1 MEDDD
6 SSSDQPGYISPSYTD
21 YFIAGCRR
29 IRPCNEIDWRKD
41 TEVESDEAKS
51 FVKKAYDDGVP
62 LFTKSAL
69 REIQKQLKGDL
80 RAGQKVS
87 IKSIDG
93 VPVEF
98 DVKTGEVVLSGIN
111 SEYVAMRP
119 SVYYRSLASILAD
132 RDDIDIG
139 YCTIEIQHPV
149 FLRHDFTKDIID
161 IKPTKDYD
169 SLNKSWESSDICLQ
183 LRAALKDIKLP
194 QNLIINEI
202 VAFACGSISGDRKG
216 PSDAY
221 WAARSR
227 ERSSYQ
233 HPMLRTLQGCHEVQ
247 CFAQNPIYT
256 SVDSKVLGE
265 AGITIVADLE
275 GFLQVDD
282 AAVVVSLYPNAPVK
296 QVVAD
301 ISRPAVIIWD
311 VFTDDGD
318 GLTDPVSSRVEAFM
332 QGFYQAYEFPSD
344 DDNMRNIAVFT
355 RFDI

>member
-111 SEYVAMRP
+111 SEYVA
-119 SVYYRSLASILAD
+119 SLASILAD

-139 YCTIEIQHPV
+139 S
-149 FLRHDFTKDIID
+149 LR
-161 IKPTKDYD
+161 
-169 SLNKSWESSDICLQ
+169 CL
-183 LRAALKDIKLP
+183 L
-194 QNLIINEI
+194 
-202 VAFACGSISGDRKG
+202 GSKVERKVLV
-216 PSDAY
+216 STSNVTHA
-221 WAARSR
+221 
-227 ERSSYQ
+227 
-233 HPMLRTLQGCHEVQ
+233 
-247 CFAQNPIYT
+247 T

>member
-111 SEYVAMRP
+111 SEYVAYVLSSLLIERSNVDSKIVSFKRMRP

-169 SLNKSWESSDICLQ
+169 SLNKS
-183 LRAALKDIKLP
+183 
-194 QNLIINEI
+194 
-202 VAFACGSISGDRKG
+202 
-216 PSDAY
+216 
-221 WAARSR
+221 
-227 ERSSYQ
+227 
-233 HPMLRTLQGCHEVQ
+233 
-247 CFAQNPIYT
+247 
-256 SVDSKVLGE
+256 
-265 AGITIVADLE
+265 
-275 GFLQVDD
+275 
-282 AAVVVSLYPNAPVK
+282 
-296 QVVAD
+296 
-301 ISRPAVIIWD
+301 
-311 VFTDDGD
+311 FT
-318 GLTDPVSSRVEAFM
+318 TDT
-332 QGFYQAYEFPSD
+332 Q
-344 DDNMRNIAVFT
+344 
-355 RFDI
+355 

>member
-6 SSSDQPGYISPSYTD
+6 SSSDQPGP
-21 YFIAGCRR
+21 G
-29 IRPCNEIDWRKD
+29 NEIDWRKD

-111 SEYVAMRP
+111 SEYVAHKK
-119 SVYYRSLASILAD
+119 
-132 RDDIDIG
+132 
-139 YCTIEIQHPV
+139 E
-149 FLRHDFTKDIID
+149 
-161 IKPTKDYD
+161 
-169 SLNKSWESSDICLQ
+169 
-183 LRAALKDIKLP
+183 
-194 QNLIINEI
+194 
-202 VAFACGSISGDRKG
+202 
-216 PSDAY
+216 
-221 WAARSR
+221 
-227 ERSSYQ
+227 
-233 HPMLRTLQGCHEVQ
+233 CHEVQ
-247 CFAQNPIYT
+247 YFAQNPIYT

-332 QGFYQAYEFPSD
+332 QGFYQAYKFPSD